1 MLVDQH
7 YYAIASKATLV
18 KPAEM
23 PVPADKFQAA
33 FGLSWHD
40 ALKAGSVHNA
50 LDACKVLGLDSA
62 YTYTYIYTD
71 LHPGIR
77 SVYIYGPIHGP
88 I

>member
-33 FGLSWHD
+33 FGLSWQD
-40 ALKAGSVHNA
+40 ALKAGSVYNA
-50 LDACKVLGLDSA
+50 LDACKVLGLD
-62 YTYTYIYTD
+62 
-71 LHPGIR
+71 
-77 SVYIYGPIHGP
+77 
-88 I
+88 